1 MTDSEKFSRYII
13 PNYGRFD
20 FWPERGSGVKL
31 WDRDGKEYLDFAGG
45 VAVCP
50 LGHCH
55 PEVVKAI
62 SDQAAKL
69 IHVSNWYHIAQQGEL
84 ARMLVEDVMGI
95 AGKCFFCNSGAEAN
109 EGLIKLA
116 RKFGVLRPKADGS
129 PRYEIITFTGS
140 FHGRT
145 MATMTAT
152 AQEKIHG
159 GFGPLVPGFKYVA
172 FNDIAALEAAITEN
186 TVAILLEPVQGESG
200 INPATPEFLRAA
212 AKLRDQHDLLLLLDE
227 VQCGLGRTGDLGGWR
242 SIVTGN
248 EIHPDAIS
256 WAKSIG
262 SGYALGSFWVRE
274 RAISKDANAVKLC
287 DILGAGSH
295 GTTYG
300 GSPLAC
306 ATAIATLKV
315 ILRDG
320 LVAHSK
326 KMGAMIADEAMSWK
340 LPVLKEVRAF
350 GFMIGFELDTS
361 LIESRDDFKA
371 SGKLPSIWIVKQ
383 LMDAGLLTVA
393 AGPKVVR
400 WLAPMNT
407 TEAEARAGLKIMREV
422 LGRIV

>member
-1 MTDSEKFSRYII
+1 MSENLLTRYVI

-20 FWPERGSGVKL
+20 FWPERGSGVWL
-31 WDRDGKEYLDFAGG
+31 WDREGRKYLDFAGG

-55 PEVVKAI
+55 PEVVQALQV
-62 SDQAAKL
+62 QAATL
-69 IHVSNWYHIAQQGEL
+69 IHVSNWYHIHQQGEL
-84 ARMLVEDVMGI
+84 AQMLVEDVMGI
-95 AGKCFFCNSGAEAN
+95 PGKCFFCNSGAEAN
-109 EGLIKLA
+109 EGLIKMA
-116 RKFGVLRPKADGS
+116 RKFGVLRPQSDGS

-145 MATMTAT
+145 FATMTAT

-159 GFGPLVPGFKYVA
+159 GFGPLVPGFRYVS
-172 FNDIAALEAAITEN
+172 FNDVEALRKAVGKN

-200 INPATPEFLRAA
+200 INPATPEFLQAA
-212 AKLRDQHDLLLLLDE
+212 AQLCKDNDLLLLLDE

-242 SIVTGN
+242 SIVPDD
-248 EIHPDAIS
+248 EIIPDAIS

-262 SGYALGSFWVRE
+262 SGYALGSFWARD
-274 RAISKDANAVKLC
+274 RAISNEPNAPKLC
-287 DILGAGSH
+287 DILSAGSH

-306 ATAIATLKV
+306 ATAIATLTV

-326 KMGAMIADEAMSWK
+326 KMGAMIAGEAMSWD

-350 GFMIGFELDTS
+350 GFMIGFELNTDR
-361 LIESRDDFKA
+361 IETRDDFKA
-371 SGKLPSIWIVKQ
+371 SGKVPSIWVVQK

-407 TEAEARAGLKIMREV
+407 TEDEAHQGLAIMHDV
-422 LGRIV
+422 LGQL